1 MTGVR
6 LAKNAISFG
15 RKQTMRLESA
25 LAKADRQL
33 YYCSDKG
40 PDNMPILERRAK
52 EILETM
58 EQKGVD
64 GTAIDVMSASLPM
77 FKMVN
82 ALGLKTVPWNFS
94 KNRPYSNTE
103 WVVGHDRIIGVI
115 QRYIHER
122 LGRWPVLQAN
132 GVRTHIDHVPGSEQG

>member
-1 MTGVR
+1 
-6 LAKNAISFG
+6 
-15 RKQTMRLESA
+15 MRLESA